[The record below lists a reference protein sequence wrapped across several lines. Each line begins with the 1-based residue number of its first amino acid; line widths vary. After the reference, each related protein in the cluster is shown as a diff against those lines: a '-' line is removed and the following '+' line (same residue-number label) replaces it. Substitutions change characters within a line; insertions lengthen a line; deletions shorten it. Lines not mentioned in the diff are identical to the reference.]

1 MARGPGR
8 AGWQLE
14 GWGLTRTARCSRSQV
29 ACSAYSEGV
38 SWAAEF
44 FPVSIFRFAF
54 LKSLCMCLPSHAPD
68 WSPHPATLAAPRTP
82 GCSACFPGS
91 NQPGRP
97 SGCFPL
103 HPRPAL
109 AAGLYP
115 ALPAARPGFQCGSW
129 DASGIQNQPLG
140 PGMWAEPPR
149 PASSPSTNE
158 RLGSLRWPE
167 GDASAPRRALSDRGR
182 GRGISAP
189 ARVPGQWAA
198 CGRGRRRS
206 ERARGRGV

>member
-1 MARGPGR
+1 
-8 AGWQLE
+8 
-14 GWGLTRTARCSRSQV
+14 
-29 ACSAYSEGV
+29 
-38 SWAAEF
+38 
-44 FPVSIFRFAF
+44 
-54 LKSLCMCLPSHAPD
+54 MCLPSHAPD

-129 DASGIQNQPLG
+129 DASRIQNQPLG

-158 RLGSLRWPE
+158 RLGSLRWPD
-167 GDASAPRRALSDRGR
+167 GDASAPAAGFERPGQGAWHLRPPASPANGRRVGGAGGGASGRAGAGSSPDRGDCAAAR
-182 GRGISAP
+182 APAAPRDSARGSRRTQHGGGGRGAP
-189 ARVPGQWAA
+189 GLP
-198 CGRGRRRS
+198 
-206 ERARGRGV
+206 EREDQDR